1 MRPSSP
7 PADAPVIDDVPSGD
21 RPPAPVGWVPADRRW
36 LGFDTRTKTP
46 ALITVGVAILFV
58 VVIPLLT
65 GLKDWDNPVR
75 AGDVVRLGSS
85 VTVAPPVDWNLEGG
99 ARTTETPADKATN
112 EPVTVVG
119 PGSAVSFQL
128 VTDIGNS
135 SAQDLVERAAR
146 AKDLQLRIDE
156 YALHGSAGTV
166 RTASGLTGVRRSFV
180 TPSASG
186 EIVAFR
192 VPVTTAGIGGASDS
206 IGLIVQIDAAGG
218 LDTDQAEIDAMLDS
232 IDLVGAS

>member
-1 MRPSSP
+1 MQPTGP
-7 PADAPVIDDVPSGD
+7 PADPPVVDNVPSGD
-21 RPPAPVGWVPADRRW
+21 RAPAAPEGWVPADRRW

-58 VVIPLLT
+58 VLIPLLT

-75 AGDVVRLGSS
+75 AGDLVRLGSS
-85 VTVAPPVDWNLEGG
+85 ITVAPPVGWNLEGG
-99 ARTTETPADKATN
+99 ARTTETPAGKATN
-112 EPVTVVG
+112 EPVTVAG
-119 PGSAVSFQL
+119 PGSSAAFQL
-128 VTDIGNS
+128 VTGIGDS
-135 SAQDLVERAAR
+135 TAQDLVERAAR

-192 VPVTTAGIGGASDS
+192 VPATTGGPV
-206 IGLIVQIDAAGG
+206 GLIVEIDSAGG
-218 LDTDQAEIDAMLDS
+218 LDSDQQEIDAMLDS
-232 IDLVGAS
+232 LSLVGATS